1 MSRQLRLVVY
11 GGLFTALTLLA
22 TLFLKI
28 PTGIGYA
35 NMGDGFV
42 LAAGAL
48 LGPFAGIPAALGS
61 MLADLMLG
69 YTIYAP
75 ATLVIKGLMGLLAGL
90 FIQKAA
96 AFSWKNLLLFA
107 ALELWMVLGYF
118 LFECVL
124 YGVAAALGSVVPNL
138 LQGVVGAVLALI
150 LVPLLQKLEVH
161 R

>member
-69 YTIYAP
+69 
-75 ATLVIKGLMGLLAGL
+75 
-90 FIQKAA
+90 
-96 AFSWKNLLLFA
+96 
-107 ALELWMVLGYF
+107 
-118 LFECVL
+118 
-124 YGVAAALGSVVPNL
+124 
-138 LQGVVGAVLALI
+138 
-150 LVPLLQKLEVH
+150 
-161 R
+161 